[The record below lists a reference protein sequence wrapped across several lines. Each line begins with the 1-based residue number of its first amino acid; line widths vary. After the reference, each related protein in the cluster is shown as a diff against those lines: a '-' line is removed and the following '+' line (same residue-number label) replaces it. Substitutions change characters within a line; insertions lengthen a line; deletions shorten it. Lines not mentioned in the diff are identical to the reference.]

1 MDRTEFRLW
10 SRLRESQELVA
21 NIQAVDMCLPLGVW
35 SAFRVPTLKLIGRTN
50 QVPPVE
56 WPLISYLF
64 VTAPFSEIVGV
75 ILN

>member
-10 SRLRESQELVA
+10 SRLRESQELVV
-21 NIQAVDMCLPLGVW
+21 NIQAVDMCLSLGVW

-56 WPLISYLF
+56 WPVISYLF